1 MRLVENILRMSMG
14 GMNNTKAESFK
25 NIVNGCNNVNTIPV
39 PNTHPHA
46 NLDNSNNNAIFLLL
60 LVLTYLVLLLFV
72 GLFLYNQV
80 LCKTVPAIKPLDNI
94 WQLLG
99 LAILFELIM

>member
-1 MRLVENILRMSMG
+1 MRLIENLLKMTVGKIPSEAFGLQ
-14 GMNNTKAESFK
+14 NH
-25 NIVNGCNNVNTIPV
+25 NGSDNGVPA
-39 PNTHPHA
+39 PNTHAHA
-46 NLDNSNNNAIFLLL
+46 VNMESTNQLFLLV

-80 LCKTVPAIKPLDNI
+80 LCKTVPAIKPLNNI